1 MSAPTAPRHR
11 HLRVRWSLLVATA
24 LTLVAIVALRRAE
37 PDYER
42 KIAPLPVP
50 GKVGERVVARN
61 FAITVKRAR
70 LARAYVT
77 RPKSFDGPPR
87 RVLPDG
93 IWMSALVE
101 VEALREPG
109 SVSARLRT
117 RDGLFYQLSGSDRPD
132 VDAVNLAQK
141 RFSPGLRV
149 SGAFFFDV
157 PRDRLQGARLEFF
170 WGALP
175 IPPGMDH
182 RVDIDLGLDAAATR
196 VLLAEARPEIDLR

>member
-1 MSAPTAPRHR
+1 MNTAAPRQR
-11 HLRVRWSLLVATA
+11 HLRLHWSLLAATV
-24 LTLVAIVALRRAE
+24 LTLMAIVALRRAE

-61 FAITVKRAR
+61 FAITLKRAR
-70 LARAYVT
+70 LARAYLT
-77 RPKSFDGPPR
+77 KPKLFEDQPH

-93 IWMSALVE
+93 VWMSALVE

-109 SVSARLRT
+109 AISARLRT
-117 RDGLFYQLSGSDRPD
+117 RDGLYYQLSGGDRPD
-132 VDAVNLAQK
+132 VDAVNLVSK
-141 RFSPGLRV
+141 RLTPGLRV
-149 SGAFFFDV
+149 TGAYFFDV
-157 PRDRLQGARLEFF
+157 PPDRLEGAQLEFF
-170 WGALP
+170 WSGLP

-196 VLLAEARPEIDLR
+196 ALLADAKPEIDLR